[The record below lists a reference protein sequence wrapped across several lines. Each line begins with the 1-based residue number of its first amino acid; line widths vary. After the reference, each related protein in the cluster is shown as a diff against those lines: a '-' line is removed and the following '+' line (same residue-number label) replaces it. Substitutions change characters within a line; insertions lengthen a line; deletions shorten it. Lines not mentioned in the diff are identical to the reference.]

1 MKEIGRTSNVTK
13 EMTDK
18 VFAQDHK
25 GIAVAD
31 NVGTKVMVDAF
42 CIYEKSK
49 AAGDDVDGYVL
60 KFWDTEG
67 NDWYTS
73 SAVFVKSFMRM
84 AKLQLDMEYNLFPE
98 PMQVTIKKVKSSKT
112 GRDYYDIEEAPSK
125 EPSQAW
131 KEIDW

>member
-1 MKEIGRTSNVTK
+1 MKEIGRTANVTK

-25 GIAVAD
+25 GIAVKD
-31 NVGTKVMVDAF
+31 NVGTKVQVDAF
-42 CIYEKSK
+42 TVYQKSK
-49 AAGDDVDGYVL
+49 ANGDDVDGFVL

-73 SAVFVKSFMRM
+73 SEVFVKDFMRM
-84 AKLQLDMEYNLFPE
+84 AQLNVDMETNMFME
-98 PMQVTIKKVKSSKT
+98 PMTITIRTEKAQKSGKN
-112 GRDYYDIEEAPSK
+112 YYYIEEAPKK

-131 KEIDW
+131 KEMTW